1 MENSSSF
8 LALCSLYGLIFV
20 GLEGERPA
28 RFTRGE
34 ADRDTY
40 RRSAVPREY
49 LGVVVESLDSALAG
63 IQSLR
68 IPRWPGKILGFSL
81 RSSPAGVLCA
91 SCLMPEMGIRR
102 KASEQGTQKTWGVL
116 TRAKLEPLR
125 KAVCFS
131 LFCGFVPCG
140 TPLEGRAHSLPL
152 LFYCKNS
159 ATSCF

>member
-68 IPRWPGKILGFSL
+68 IPR
-81 RSSPAGVLCA
+81 
-91 SCLMPEMGIRR
+91 
-102 KASEQGTQKTWGVL
+102 
-116 TRAKLEPLR
+116 
-125 KAVCFS
+125 
-131 LFCGFVPCG
+131 
-140 TPLEGRAHSLPL
+140 
-152 LFYCKNS
+152 
-159 ATSCF
+159 